1 MRKIFYFF
9 IVLGAAIGLGNEKI
23 SRGTEPSAYF
33 PLISSFKIKP
43 PLDFC
48 GEKVPLEDPDVYE
61 RVEKQLLFFML
72 RQSQVILWI
81 KRCGRYMPYI
91 EKRLKENNMPDDLK
105 YMAVVESALLPHIG
119 SAKSAV
125 GFWQFIKPTGLRYG
139 LQIDSEI
146 DERRNI
152 FKSTEAAIKYL
163 KSLYEQ
169 FGSWS
174 LAAAAYNMGESGL
187 ASDIGFQKTDDFY
200 HLYLP
205 LETQDYVPGIVAAKM
220 ILTNPQAYG
229 FRFEKGDAYSPVEF
243 DLVKVEC
250 AGATSLQLVAE
261 AAGTY
266 YKKIKDLNPEFRQ
279 RSLSAGTYS
288 LAIPKGAAADFYQKY
303 NTLIAQEQAQK
314 QSETA
319 KPKEQKRIYVV
330 KRGESITGIAEKLR
344 VPVADLLRWNGLNY
358 NKPIH
363 VGQRLVIYTD

>member
-1 MRKIFYFF
+1 MRKIMYFVF
-9 IVLGAAIGLGNEKI
+9 IIVLTAAAIEIAGEKT
-23 SRGTEPSAYF
+23 SKSAE
-33 PLISSFKIKP
+33 LSP
-43 PLDFC
+43 PLYFC

-61 RVEKQLLFFML
+61 RLEKQLLVFAW
-72 RQSQVILWI
+72 RQSQVILWM
-81 KRCGRYMPYI
+81 KRSGRYLPYI

-119 SAKSAV
+119 SSKSAV

-163 KSLYEQ
+163 KKLYEE

-174 LAAAAYNMGESGL
+174 LAAAAYNMGEYGL
-187 ASDIGFQKTDDFY
+187 ASNIEFQKTNDFY

-205 LETQDYVPGIVAAKM
+205 LETQDYVPGIIAAKM
-220 ILTNPQAYG
+220 ILTDPATYG
-229 FRFEKGDAYSPVEF
+229 FHFEKNEAYSPDEF
-243 DLVKVEC
+243 DYVKVEC
-250 AGATSLQLVAE
+250 AGETSLQLIAE

-266 YKKIKDLNPEFRQ
+266 YKNIKELNPEFRQ
-279 RSLSAGTYS
+279 RYLSGGTYS
-288 LAIPKGAAADFYQKY
+288 VAVPKGAAKNFYDRY
-303 NTLIAQEQAQK
+303 NALTAQEQPRK
-314 QSETA
+314 DTENT
-319 KPKEQKRIYVV
+319 KPKEQKQIYVV
-330 KRGESITGIAEKLR
+330 KRGESITGIAEKLKI
-344 VPVADLLRWNGLNY
+344 PVSDILRWNGLNY